1 MHALPN
7 FFHNRVSQIAFIND
21 EQTLFSPY
29 TVPMPRSWVCTT
41 EGFPRNRY
49 QRHESNGTEAGNW
62 TWALL
67 CWSPHLSDLHNS
79 FTATCPLLPPSAGNN
94 FTLPRLR
101 SSSSQASITRSSI
114 ATMLQLR
121 AEAIPNLRAQH
132 SQLPSQPGPSRIQEG
147 KDHPTKGNSFST
159 TGTLG
164 LGPLRGNLSPPILS
178 QAGSGTSQ
186 RKHGRC
192 VFKERPRGSD
202 SSFMR
207 LLVIQMLFL
216 NKKILF

>member
-49 QRHESNGTEAGNW
+49 QRHKSNGTEAGNW

-147 KDHPTKGNSFST
+147 KDHPMKGDRAFPPQALWAWGHSEEIS
-159 TGTLG
+159 
-164 LGPLRGNLSPPILS
+164 PLQSSAKQVLEQARESMVTVSSRRGQEAQTAALWDFWWY
-178 QAGSGTSQ
+178 
-186 RKHGRC
+186 KC
-192 VFKERPRGSD
+192 YF
-202 SSFMR
+202 
-207 LLVIQMLFL
+207 
-216 NKKILF
+216 

>member
-1 MHALPN
+1 
-7 FFHNRVSQIAFIND
+7 
-21 EQTLFSPY
+21 
-29 TVPMPRSWVCTT
+29 MPRSWVCTT

-79 FTATCPLLPPSAGNN
+79 FTATCPLLPPSAGSH
-94 FTLPRLR
+94 FTLPRLQ

-147 KDHPTKGNSFST
+147 KDHPPEGRRSFST

-164 LGPLRGNLSPPILS
+164 LGPLPHLGKSLPSNPQSSRSWNKPEKAWSLCLQGEAKRLRQQLYETFGDTNVIFKLENFILM
-178 QAGSGTSQ
+178 
-186 RKHGRC
+186 K
-192 VFKERPRGSD
+192 K
-202 SSFMR
+202 
-207 LLVIQMLFL
+207 LLICCIINYSVIHKF
-216 NKKILF
+216 